1 MTGFA
6 GKRYWLVGA
15 SEGLGAALAQQ
26 MAGEGAQLILSARN
40 ATRPAFPA
48 CHRVTHGCAKR

>member
-40 ATRPAFPA
+40 AMRLETLAATLPQPATVLP
-48 CHRVTHGCAKR
+48 